1 MYLWTILVLDSAVA
15 LFYVSL
21 SVLVFYVEEIFLW
34 KKYSSI
40 SSSTESDTSLFLHLS
55 QTSFKV
61 ISHNL
66 SFYQGLIRH
75 YRPELLE
82 RIEQFKQKQQKK
94 ATAWW
99 FRPCQMCGF
108 EWTGT
113 SSVNLYKLNRKLS
126 LCYWCVNND
135 TEKQVMK

>member
-1 MYLWTILVLDSAVA
+1 MDSVVA
-15 LFYVSL
+15 LL
-21 SVLVFYVEEIFLW
+21 CMHHFLYLYFMW

-61 ISHNL
+61 ISRNL

-99 FRPCQMCGF
+99 FRPCQMCGS

>member
-1 MYLWTILVLDSAVA
+1 MFLWTILVLDSAVA
-15 LFYVSL
+15 LFCMHH
-21 SVLVFYVEEIFLW
+21 FLYWYFMW

-99 FRPCQMCGF
+99 YGPCQVCGS
-108 EWTGT
+108 EWTRT
-113 SSVNLYKLNRKLS
+113 LSVNLYKLNRKLS

>member
-1 MYLWTILVLDSAVA
+1 MYSVVA
-15 LFYVSL
+15 LFCMHH
-21 SVLVFYVEEIFLW
+21 FLYWYFMW

-40 SSSTESDTSLFLHLS
+40 SSSTDSDTSLFFHLS

-61 ISHNL
+61 ISCNL

-99 FRPCQMCGF
+99 LRPCQVFGS

-126 LCYWCVNND
+126 LCYWRVNND